1 MIIHRLLMSKLIE
14 MIVIAEKIPYIP
26 PTNTNV
32 DEWTKDEMLYESIHI
47 GLMNNIQVR
56 TVLNMCNT
64 YPPLKI
70 IGKSI
75 LRKYIK
81 HFIGLYNQSK

>member
-1 MIIHRLLMSKLIE
+1 MSKLVE
-14 MIVIAEKIPYIP
+14 MIAIAEKIPYIS
-26 PTNTNV
+26 PTNSNV
-32 DEWTKDEMLYESIHI
+32 DEWTKEEMLYESIHI
-47 GLMNNIQVR
+47 GLVNKIQVR
-56 TVLNMCNT
+56 TALNMCNT
-64 YPPLKI
+64 YPPLKL

>member
-1 MIIHRLLMSKLIE
+1 MTKLVE
-14 MIVIAEKIPYIP
+14 MVAIAEQIPYIP

-32 DEWTKDEMLYESIHI
+32 DEWTNDEMLYESIHI
-47 GLMNNIQVR
+47 GLVNSIQVR
-56 TVLNMCNT
+56 TALNMCNT
-64 YPPLKI
+64 YPPLKL

-81 HFIGLYNQSK
+81 HFIDLYNQSK